1 MENFDFNKCF
11 NDNMTSEQ
19 ALHVYVKLYKT
30 VPKTE
35 RERLREAYYNAD
47 DKILLRDMEKVKK
60 GYMF

>member
-1 MENFDFNKCF
+1 
-11 NDNMTSEQ
+11 MTSEQ